1 MSTSKLAPAVQH
13 SPAAEKPATE
23 RVSARE
29 RLLTAASELFYEEG
43 INTVGI
49 DRVIAHAGVAK
60 ASLYSAFGS
69 KDELIRAYLEAKFQ
83 ARRERMLKKLAT
95 RDNPR
100 DKLLG
105 IYEVMAEIFEESD
118 FRGCAFIRASAEA
131 KPDSMISRA
140 CDSSRAWTR
149 GLFLDLAREAGAA
162 NPEQLAQQLVV
173 IYDGAIV
180 TTQMDRD
187 TSTATAARA
196 MAAALIDAATRKPA

>member
-1 MSTSKLAPAVQH
+1 
-13 SPAAEKPATE
+13 
-23 RVSARE
+23 
-29 RLLTAASELFYEEG
+29 
-43 INTVGI
+43 
-49 DRVIAHAGVAK
+49 
-60 ASLYSAFGS
+60 
-69 KDELIRAYLEAKFQ
+69 
-83 ARRERMLKKLAT
+83 
-95 RDNPR
+95 
-100 DKLLG
+100 
-105 IYEVMAEIFEESD
+105 MAEIFEESD

-180 TTQMDRD
+180 TAQMDRD